1 MPVSYVCMCT
11 QEHNGK
17 WNTSSCGHKKC
28 LLCFLLSGLKWA
40 TRHRR
45 ANDAFVHTC
54 CPWGMCK
61 FARKVVLK
69 MEILPLNCREYG
81 LVQSTV
87 VNLRQRQAR
96 QIYLWGFEAGGAVLY
111 KDWSLSAYSSWNFSP
126 RENRNIQ
133 FNLFRVSQP
142 SILSSKMVQTS
153 LQHQQTILLWL
164 YNVGS
169 HAKVKR
175 I

>member
-1 MPVSYVCMCT
+1 MHT
-11 QEHNGK
+11 QEHTGK
-17 WNTSSCGHKKC
+17 WNASSCRVRKC
-28 LLCFLLSGLKWA
+28 LPQFLLSGLKWA

-45 ANDAFVHTC
+45 ANDAFVHTR

-96 QIYLWGFEAGGAVLY
+96 QIYLWEFEAGGAVLY

-142 SILSSKMVQTS
+142 SIWSSKTVQTS
-153 LQHQQTILLWL
+153 LQCQQTILLWL

-169 HAKVKR
+169 HGKVKR

>member
-1 MPVSYVCMCT
+1 MHT
-11 QEHNGK
+11 QDYIGK
-17 WNTSSCGHKKC
+17 WNASSCRLRKC
-28 LLCFLLSGLKWA
+28 LPHFLLSGLKWA

-45 ANDAFVHTC
+45 ANDAFVHTRC
-54 CPWGMCK
+54 HEACANSQESGSQNG
-61 FARKVVLK
+61 
-69 MEILPLNCREYG
+69 ILPLNCREYG

-96 QIYLWGFEAGGAVLY
+96 QYIYE
-111 KDWSLSAYSSWNFSP
+111 SLRQEGQCFIRTGLECLLILKLQSQRKSQL
-126 RENRNIQ
+126 Q

-142 SILSSKMVQTS
+142 SIWSSNTVQTS
-153 LQHQQTILLWL
+153 LQCQQTISLWL

-169 HAKVKR
+169 YAKVKR

>member
-1 MPVSYVCMCT
+1 MCT
-11 QEHNGK
+11 QEHIGK
-17 WNTSSCGHKKC
+17 WDASSRRHKKC
-28 LLCFLLSGLKWA
+28 LPRFLLSGLKWA

-61 FARKVVLK
+61 FTRKVVLK

-126 RENRNIQ
+126 EKIPIYSLICLEFRNH
-133 FNLFRVSQP
+133 LFYPQRRSRLHF
-142 SILSSKMVQTS
+142 SASRLFCWGCIM
-153 LQHQQTILLWL
+153 
-164 YNVGS
+164 
-169 HAKVKR
+169 
-175 I
+175 